1 MAARRTRHDDYV
13 TNRLET
19 AGDLLDEAIE
29 RSRGLSHELSPPMLR
44 MRGLIPAL
52 RVLASEAQRTQNLRV
67 TISAPQEDPNL
78 SPLAGQVT
86 YRAVQELL
94 FNIIKHAGVDEATV
108 DLAERDAGLEIA
120 VRDHGRGFDVESAL
134 KQDSPTGL
142 GLLSLRER
150 IEAIGGV
157 LEIQSIVGAGST
169 FTIFL
174 PSSATMAEGVLKE
187 TTPEFAGKPRNGRKL
202 SVLVVDDHAVIRQGL
217 VLLLNEEPD
226 LEVVGEASGGDAA
239 VELAH
244 QLLPD
249 VVVMDL
255 AMPGLAGDEA
265 TRAILS
271 KAPDTRIVGLSMHS
285 EEEARDRM
293 MSSGAAAEYFY
304 RGPIAERIVAFSDEN
319 GGLFTLAD
327 FANFTEYGLVEPL
340 SIEYRGLTVYQ
351 NPPNSQGIAQLQALQ
366 ILEGFDFSSRTPD
379 DPEVIHLM
387 SEAIK
392 LAFVDRNRY
401 VADPNFVD
409 VPVAELL
416 SDEHAARQRARI
428 SLDEALEW
436 PIEDRLGMAGDERRT
451 TTFHVIDRY
460 GNAAAVT
467 TSIGVS
473 FLIAGETG
481 IHMNERLTFMHKDA
495 DDVNR
500 VDGGKKVRHSSG
512 PHMVLRDGAPWIIG
526 GNTGAD
532 FQPQGQL
539 QQFIWIVEFGLGAQ
553 EAIDRPRFEPQAFAA
568 TFRPWAIQN
577 RLQLE
582 PGRFSDEVQAD
593 LAARGHTI
601 QAGGT
606 VGAAN
611 LILVDDHSSGRIE
624 AGWESREADSYGM
637 VEMAE

>member
-1 MAARRTRHDDYV
+1 MLEPMERVEELVAGLVVSAETDLFVRLTLTADGGTLEVLGSAGITDSDLSGLKHDPSLRAPCVQARQTGAPVVRNRLAEAGSPLYERYGLTAVVVIPPPVASGTETFLVFGARTVAAFEHATVERLQRIARVVHTHDQENQLRAQQLRRLVIQLIEAEDRERRRIATLLHDDLQQTLAGIKVHIDMAARRTRHDDYV
-13 TNRLET
+13 TSRLET

-67 TISAPQEDPNL
+67 TISAPQEDPIL

-94 FNIIKHAGVDEATV
+94 FNIIKHAGIDEATV
-108 DLAERDAGLEIA
+108 DLAERDAGLEIT
-120 VRDHGRGFDVESAL
+120 VRDHGRGFDVESTL

-157 LEIQSIVGAGST
+157 LEIQSIVGAGSA

-187 TTPEFAGKPRNGRKL
+187 TTPDLAGKPRNGRKL

-293 MSSGAAAEYFY
+293 MSSGAAAYLSKA
-304 RGPIAERIVAFSDEN
+304 GPSSD
-319 GGLFTLAD
+319 L
-327 FANFTEYGLVEPL
+327 
-340 SIEYRGLTVYQ
+340 I
-351 NPPNSQGIAQLQALQ
+351 
-366 ILEGFDFSSRTPD
+366 
-379 DPEVIHLM
+379 
-387 SEAIK
+387 
-392 LAFVDRNRY
+392 
-401 VADPNFVD
+401 
-409 VPVAELL
+409 
-416 SDEHAARQRARI
+416 
-428 SLDEALEW
+428 
-436 PIEDRLGMAGDERRT
+436 
-451 TTFHVIDRY
+451 
-460 GNAAAVT
+460 AAVRGR
-467 TSIGVS
+467 S
-473 FLIAGETG
+473 A
-481 IHMNERLTFMHKDA
+481 
-495 DDVNR
+495 
-500 VDGGKKVRHSSG
+500 
-512 PHMVLRDGAPWIIG
+512 
-526 GNTGAD
+526 
-532 FQPQGQL
+532 
-539 QQFIWIVEFGLGAQ
+539 
-553 EAIDRPRFEPQAFAA
+553 RPPS
-568 TFRPWAIQN
+568 P
-577 RLQLE
+577 
-582 PGRFSDEVQAD
+582 
-593 LAARGHTI
+593 
-601 QAGGT
+601 
-606 VGAAN
+606 
-611 LILVDDHSSGRIE
+611 
-624 AGWESREADSYGM
+624 
-637 VEMAE
+637 